1 MEKGYVQ
8 IYTGDGKGKTTAALG
23 LGLRAVGRGLKVLMV
38 QFLKGNPSGELTAI
52 EGLGANFEVRRLG
65 RSKKFTWQ
73 LTEAE
78 GEALGREIQEGF
90 AGLWD
95 LALDSGC
102 DLLILDE
109 AMAAISAGFISV
121 SQMGDF
127 IDRRPDHIELV
138 LTGRNAPKE
147 LIDKADLVT
156 EMKPV
161 KHYFQQGVGAR
172 LGIEK

>member
-1 MEKGYVQ
+1 
-8 IYTGDGKGKTTAALG
+8 
-23 LGLRAVGRGLKVLMV
+23 
-38 QFLKGNPSGELTAI
+38 
-52 EGLGANFEVRRLG
+52 
-65 RSKKFTWQ
+65 
-73 LTEAE
+73 
-78 GEALGREIQEGF
+78 
-90 AGLWD
+90 
-95 LALDSGC
+95 
-102 DLLILDE
+102 
-109 AMAAISAGFISV
+109 MAAISAGFISV